1 MKTDEI
7 FTNLV
12 MQHGRKAVERGDSK
26 RGAHLKR
33 YGHVSGTRVN
43 HCQELFTCTTDEIET
58 PKSILVTGK
67 AGIGKT
73 LFCQKLFRD
82 WATDKLFLSPTNAH
96 LPNFK
101 FAYLLTFRQ
110 LNLLEGETLTLQELL
125 NCSVILDDL
134 SNISD
139 EVFEYILNHP
149 EEVLIIL
156 DGFDEFSEQAKIAGG
171 EHERY
176 PNCCR
181 KKMPVAALCAKLM
194 RRKILG
200 KATVMITSRPDETDK
215 ISGMGFDRKVE
226 ITGFSQ
232 QEVREY
238 IEKYFGQNEI
248 MKNTVLEHI
257 TKNENLISFAHIPV
271 LCALMCSYM
280 KYVLQ
285 DSKST
290 EDLPISAS
298 DLYFEVF
305 NIFREKHDKNEVS
318 HFDETFLVKLSEF
331 AAELLLE
338 KKFLFS
344 EEELKKKF
352 NSEEVE
358 SLRKSGILH
367 CGSPFRVSF
376 SQTTKHFCF
385 THLTLHEYLAAHWF
399 VKRREIP
406 PEQTVSTMVMQFMAG
421 ILSKEKDSELME
433 KLLQQ
438 LSSNTCIEP
447 NQHLLPGK
455 CLYEYQDKEFA
466 KDYYRQH
473 PVRGGNWICFSGVT
487 DVDCIAI
494 SFFLDILSAL
504 NEEEPSTRQQ
514 ALPSEQPPFM
524 SAERLGIDN
533 SEMTLSEQCSI
544 STIKELIIESS
555 MISSGLTRISA
566 SLEKDFCPITELFLP
581 YIQLNHE
588 CPDCIRRLLSK
599 KLSGLVLWGNFLT
612 DAGVAS
618 LCEALKEPRC
628 KVTKLGLNGNQ
639 ITDAGVASLC
649 EALKEPS
656 CKVTKL
662 GLNGNQITDAGVAS
676 LCEALKEL
684 TCKVTKLGL
693 NGNQITDA
701 GVVSL
706 CEALKE
712 LSCKVTKL
720 GLNGNQITD
729 AGVFSLCEA
738 LKEPSCKVTTL
749 SLDSNQI
756 TDAGVVSLCGALKE
770 PSCKV
775 TTLSLDSNQI
785 TDAGVVSLCEALKEP
800 SCKVTTLSL
809 DSNQITDA
817 GVVSLR
823 EALKDPSCKVTT
835 LDLGSNCIT
844 DAGAVSLCEA
854 LKDPSC
860 KVTTLDLGFNCIT
873 DAGAVSLCEALKE
886 PSCKVTTLSLDCNQ
900 IAEAGVVS
908 LCEALKEPSCKVTTL
923 SLDSNQINDAGVVS
937 LCEALKQPSCKVT
950 TLGLAT
956 NQITDAGVVSLCE
969 ALKEPSC
976 IVTTLS
982 LDRNQITDVGAASL
996 CEALK
1001 QPSCKVTKLRL
1012 DKNQITDVGAAS
1024 LREALKQL

>member
-12 MQHGRKAVERGDSK
+12 MQHGRKPVKDGNAE
-26 RGAHLKR
+26 RGAHRKR
-33 YGHVSGTRVN
+33 YGQVSGIRVKY
-43 HCQELFTCTTDEIET
+43 CQELFTCTTDEIET

-110 LNLLEGETLTLQELL
+110 LNLLKGETLTLQELL
-125 NCSVILDDL
+125 NCSVILDDQ

-139 EVFEYILNHP
+139 EVFEYILIHP

-176 PNCCR
+176 PNSCR

-194 RRKILG
+194 RGKILG

-215 ISGMGFDRKVE
+215 IIGIGFDRIVE

-238 IEKYFGQNEI
+238 IEKYFRHDEI

-280 KYVLQ
+280 EYVLQ
-285 DSKST
+285 KSKIT
-290 EDLPISAS
+290 DNLPISAS
-298 DLYFEVF
+298 DLYFEAF

-331 AAELLLE
+331 AAKLLLE
-338 KKFLFS
+338 EKFLFS
-344 EEELKKKF
+344 EEELKEKF

-367 CGSPFRVSF
+367 CGPPFRVSF

-385 THLTLHEYLAAHWF
+385 THLTLHEYLAARWF
-399 VKRREIP
+399 VKRKEIP

-421 ILSKEKDSELME
+421 ILSKEKGSELIE
-433 KLLQQ
+433 KLLEQ
-438 LSSNTCIEP
+438 LSPNTWGSIEP
-447 NQHLLPGK
+447 NQHLLRGK

-466 KDYYRQH
+466 KDYYRRH
-473 PVRGGNWICFSGVT
+473 PVRGGKIRFSHIT

-494 SFFLDILSAL
+494 SFFLDVLSAL
-504 NEEEPSTRQQ
+504 NEEELTTRQQ
-514 ALPSEQPPFM
+514 TLPSEQLPFI
-524 SAERLGIDN
+524 SVERFGIDN

-544 STIKELIIESS
+544 STIKELNISSS
-555 MISSGLTRISA
+555 MISSSGLTRISA
-566 SLEKDFCPITELFLP
+566 SLEKDFCSITKLFLLSC
-581 YIQLNHE
+581 QLNHE
-588 CPDCIRRLLSK
+588 CAGCIRRLLSK
-599 KLSGLVLWGNFLT
+599 RLNFLVLRGNNFT
-612 DAGVAS
+612 DASVVS
-618 LCEALKEPRC
+618 LCEALR
-628 KVTKLGLNGNQ
+628 
-639 ITDAGVASLC
+639 
-649 EALKEPS
+649 EPS
-656 CKVTKL
+656 CKVTAL
-662 GLNGNQITDAGVAS
+662 S
-676 LCEALKEL
+676 LDK
-684 TCKVTKLGL
+684 
-693 NGNQITDA
+693 NQITDA

-712 LSCKVTKL
+712 PSCKVTELSLDTNQITGAGVVSLCEALKEPSCKVTRL
-720 GLNGNQITD
+720 FLDWNQITD
-729 AGVFSLCEA
+729 VGVVNLCEA

-749 SLDSNQI
+749 CLDKNQI
-756 TDAGVVSLCGALKE
+756 TDAGVVSLCEALKE

-775 TTLSLDSNQI
+775 TELSLGANQITDAGVVSLCEALKEPSCKVTILFLDTNQITDAGVVSLCEALKEPSCKVTELSLDWNQITDAGVVSLCEALKEPSCKVTILFLDTNQITDAGVVSLCEALKEPSCKVTELSLDWNQITDAGVVSLCEALKEPSCKLTRLLLDSNQI

-800 SCKVTTLSL
+800 SCKVTRLFL
-809 DSNQITDA
+809 DS
-817 GVVSLR
+817 
-823 EALKDPSCKVTT
+823 
-835 LDLGSNCIT
+835 
-844 DAGAVSLCEA
+844 
-854 LKDPSC
+854 
-860 KVTTLDLGFNCIT
+860 
-873 DAGAVSLCEALKE
+873 
-886 PSCKVTTLSLDCNQ
+886 
-900 IAEAGVVS
+900 
-908 LCEALKEPSCKVTTL
+908 
-923 SLDSNQINDAGVVS
+923 
-937 LCEALKQPSCKVT
+937 
-950 TLGLAT
+950 

-976 IVTTLS
+976 KVTELS
-982 LDRNQITDVGAASL
+982 LDFNQIT
-996 CEALK
+996 
-1001 QPSCKVTKLRL
+1001 
-1012 DKNQITDVGAAS
+1012 NVGAAS
-1024 LREALKQL
+1024 LREHSINCKVTQLNLNEPVWTPDH